1 MTSPSV
7 HAAGQSVGRTPV
19 PWAAMQALR
28 RLWGDPVRRRRLIV
42 GLQVVLVAA
51 MLVFLVIEVR
61 SSWDTVRPR
70 LSDAR
75 WSYVGLATL
84 ALAGYYLAFVPGWM
98 LILRAFGL
106 RISYREAIGAEMLS
120 MLAKY
125 IPGGVWTPAARIV
138 ATRRIGLPSGPV
150 LASIGYEAGLSAIAG
165 VIVFALSIPF
175 ESGVDPPVPTWTIV
189 AFAVLLVILL
199 HPAIYGRV
207 ADRFL
212 RREGDEPIPEL
223 PLPRAIPIVAYYC
236 VTWVI
241 GGIAL
246 WAMIR
251 AFEPIS
257 ITHAPFLGGASAVG
271 AIVAVLVVIA
281 PSGLGVREG
290 AVYALI
296 LAVASS
302 STALVVVAVNRLL
315 ITVVEAALLGGVTL
329 WRRATAARAVSDG

>member
-1 MTSPSV
+1 
-7 HAAGQSVGRTPV
+7 VG
-19 PWAAMQALR
+19 
-28 RLWGDPVRRRRLIV
+28 I
-42 GLQVVLVAA
+42 QVVLVAA
-51 MLVFLVIEVR
+51 MLVFLALEVH
-61 SSWDTVRPR
+61 SSWGTVRPR
-70 LSDAR
+70 LRDAR
-75 WSYVGLATL
+75 WSFVGVATL
-84 ALAGYYLAFVPGWM
+84 ALAAYYLAFVPGWM

-138 ATRRIGLPSGPV
+138 ATRRLGLPSGPV
-150 LASIGYEAGLSAIAG
+150 LASIGYEAGLSAISG
-165 VIVFALSIPF
+165 VIVFALAIPF
-175 ESGVDPPVPTWTIV
+175 ESSVDPPVPTWTII
-189 AFAVLLVILL
+189 AFAVLLVVLL

-212 RREGDEPIPEL
+212 RRGDDEPIPRL
-223 PLPRAIPIVAYYC
+223 ALVRAVPIVAYYC
-236 VTWVI
+236 LTWVI
-241 GGIAL
+241 GGVAL

-257 ITHAPFLGGASAVG
+257 IANAPFLGGASAVG

-315 ITVVEAALLGGVTL
+315 ITVVEAGLLGTITL
-329 WRRATAARAVSDG
+329 WRRATAARSTPGG

>member
-1 MTSPSV
+1 VTILELDPD
-7 HAAGQSVGRTPV
+7 HGAADVGGCDDPAVSKT
-19 PWAAMQALR
+19 R
-28 RLWGDPVRRRRLIV
+28 RKRLILL
-42 GLQVVLVAA
+42 LQIVLLTAMVVFLTVEVKSSWGELKPRLEEMDYTHVLKAA
-51 MLVFLVIEVR
+51 LILASYYLVFVI
-61 SSWDTVRPR
+61 
-70 LSDAR
+70 
-75 WSYVGLATL
+75 
-84 ALAGYYLAFVPGWM
+84 GWVM
-98 LILRAFGL
+98 ILRAL
-106 RISYREAIGAEMLS
+106 KMRIGYADALGAEMLS

-138 ATRRIGLPSGPV
+138 ATRRLGLASGPV

-165 VIVFALSIPF
+165 VIVFALAIPF
-175 ESGVDPPVPTWTIV
+175 EDGVDPPVPTWTII
-189 AFAVLLVILL
+189 AFAVLLVVLL
-199 HPAIYGRV
+199 HPRIYGRV

-212 RREGDEPIPEL
+212 PHDGDEPIPAL
-223 PLPRAIPIVAYYC
+223 PLVRAVPIVAYYC
-236 VTWVI
+236 FTWVI

-257 ITHAPFLGGASAVG
+257 IAHAPFLGGASAVG

-315 ITVVEAALLGGVTL
+315 ITVVEAALLGGVSL
-329 WRRATAARAVSDG
+329 WRRATAARAASRA